1 MPFPHAFLGDQKI
14 WSPSDNGGVSNGN
27 QKHLVAIKHT
37 PTIRWQLKI
46 FDYPKGKAWDD
57 F

>member
-37 PTIRWQLKI
+37 PTIRWQLKN